1 MFCSNINILIKNQ
14 YFVQISIFCANIN
27 IVCNMQAQIDLQKL
41 YHNLSDGIKVQ
52 NHIRCDDSC
61 SGIVP
66 WRPGSVGSTP
76 GSRHECLP
84 LLPGGGDPGGI
95 RQYLYLKAKPIKSQ
109 SIQYLQIQS
118 VVNGPITYTPDLL
131 PMVGPTLLPNMW
143 LAVGFGYGI
152 GRVNCLGRS

>member
-152 GRVNCLGRS
+152 GRVNYPCRS